1 MGAPSG
7 SYEEICMRKP
17 GVMVHI
23 STLVSILLC
32 VANLFFTG
40 VIAKEG
46 YCNDW
51 PIVGVFTQP
60 STSEQGNCG
69 GDCLYL
75 AASYVKFIEAAGARV
90 VPINYY
96 ASEEEL
102 GKLFDSLNGF
112 FFVGGGAA
120 YPPSAQYIFDRTVE
134 ANDKDDFAPLLGVC
148 MGFQWTMLA
157 ATNNKIQLDPH
168 DGTQMDAENISLPL
182 DFTGAEKKSRMFKNA
197 PTKVM
202 KILSEQNVTMNNHHY
217 GIFTSTFESTSMLSD
232 FYNNLSTNK
241 DRQGTEFVS
250 TVEAFKYP
258 IYATQWHPEKNIYEW
273 QKVNGIPYEAI
284 NHSPD
289 AVLISQYMAD
299 FFVQETR
306 KSTHQFEDPAT
317 EQASLIW
324 NYPAVATSG
333 DFVQKYFFENSF
345 KSFNG

>member
-1 MGAPSG
+1 
-7 SYEEICMRKP
+7 
-17 GVMVHI
+17 
-23 STLVSILLC
+23 
-32 VANLFFTG
+32 
-40 VIAKEG
+40 
-46 YCNDW
+46 
-51 PIVGVFTQP
+51 
-60 STSEQGNCG
+60 
-69 GDCLYL
+69 
-75 AASYVKFIEAAGARV
+75 
-90 VPINYY
+90 
-96 ASEEEL
+96 
-102 GKLFDSLNGF
+102 
-112 FFVGGGAA
+112 
-120 YPPSAQYIFDRTVE
+120 
-134 ANDKDDFAPLLGVC
+134 

-157 ATNNKIQLDPH
+157 ATNNKIQLDPN

-182 DFTGAEKKSRMFKNA
+182 DFTGAEKESRMFKNA

>member
-1 MGAPSG
+1 MS
-7 SYEEICMRKP
+7 
-17 GVMVHI
+17 
-23 STLVSILLC
+23 LLILLC
-32 VANLFFTG
+32 VLLSLTVFFEVSG
-40 VIAKEG
+40 AKDG
-46 YCNDW
+46 HCNTE

-60 STSEQGNCG
+60 SSSDQGNCG

-75 AASYVKFIEAAGARV
+75 AASYVKFIEGAGARV

-102 GKLFDSLNGF
+102 SKLFESLNGF
-112 FFVGGGAA
+112 LFVGGGSA
-120 YPPSAQYIFDRTVE
+120 YPPSAQYIFDKTVE
-134 ANDKDDFAPLLGVC
+134 ANDKGDFSPLLGVC

-182 DFTGAEKKSRMFKNA
+182 DFTGTETESRMFKNA
-197 PTKVM
+197 PEKIM

-217 GIFTSTFESTSMLSD
+217 GIFTSTFEDTPMLSD

-241 DRQGTEFVS
+241 DRQGTEFIS

-289 AVLISQYMAD
+289 AVLISQYVAD
-299 FFVQETR
+299 FFVHETR
-306 KSTHQFEDPAT
+306 KSNHHFEDPAT

-333 DFVQKYFFENSF
+333 GFVQQYFFDKDF
-345 KSFNG
+345 KSFNA